1 MLSQWQYFL
10 KNLGEWHG
18 SFTRISPEGEEI
30 EDTPTI
36 VAFTSSNNNQ
46 SVKQLVRRLPPNQP
60 PQDKCFEYKSFGRN
74 ILFFENGAF
83 SIGATTFNNFS
94 PLWAELG
101 LIYGERR
108 LRLVQIFSQNNSID
122 RLTLIREKLP
132 DSKVDQRPKLTWE
145 KLLGEWQGEATTLF
159 CDLRNPEHCKTYLK
173 VSKQSNNQLLQE
185 LSFSIGSSIQNIK
198 SVARIDGSIL
208 HFETGKTARRI
219 LLLPDGTSA
228 NFPLEVKLGEPFF
241 LELGWLL
248 DNNHR
253 QRMIRSYS
261 SQGEWVSLTLVEEY
275 KVA

>member
-1 MLSQWQYFL
+1 MLSQWQCFL

-18 SFTRISPEGEEI
+18 SFTRISTKGEEI

-36 VAFTSSNNNQ
+36 VAFTSKDNNQ
-46 SVKQLVRRLPPNQP
+46 SVQQLVRRLPPNQP
-60 PQDKCFEYKSFGRN
+60 PQDKFFEYKSFGRN

-101 LIYGERR
+101 LINGDHR
-108 LRLVQIFSQNNSID
+108 LRLVQIFSQNHSID

-132 DSKVDQRPKLTWE
+132 ESKGDQRPQLTWK
-145 KLLGEWQGEATTLF
+145 KLLGEWQGEATTLY
-159 CDLRNPEHCKTYLK
+159 CDLRNPEHCKTSLK
-173 VSKQSNNQLLQE
+173 VSQNSDNQLLQE
-185 LSFSIGSSIQNIK
+185 LSFTTPSSVQNIK

-208 HFETGKTARRI
+208 HFDAGKTARRI
-219 LLLPDGTSA
+219 LLLPDGASA

-248 DNNHR
+248 ENNHR

-261 SQGEWVSLTLVEEY
+261 AEGEWVSLTLVEEY